1 MKKSDREAE
10 AKAALERLHQQSER
24 LLGADAP
31 PVRDEPE
38 DKIEI
43 LGKRIARVLSI
54 IIMAGLIFY
63 LYRTYFSG

>member
-1 MKKSDREAE
+1 MKKNDREAE

-24 LLGADAP
+24 LLGAEP
-31 PVRDEPE
+31 PPSDEPD

-43 LGKRIARVLSI
+43 LGKRIARVLSM

-63 LYRTYFSG
+63 LWRTYFSG